1 MFTGRIIKRA
11 FNSGE
16 KREKEKLFCEEFPEL
31 IEQQKTLGRKFR
43 KALKD
48 EEPCVQMPDIVHEFV
63 GKSSGRRFVL
73 YRSDPAL
80 QTNGENRE
88 EVNKLGYK
96 ESLDEENYEL
106 LDKDKLEFDGYKLEN
121 LLEKAKEND
130 DTFDKNNSINA
141 IFISK
146 NNEKYY
152 QYSGDLDNSGQ
163 LIQNREEYG
172 NFWGSENSY
181 GNEKM
186 LNANIYYIMEV
197 PFWYYLK

>member
-11 FNSGE
+11 FSRGD
-16 KREKEKLFCEEFPEL
+16 KKEENFCEQFPDL
-31 IEQQKTLGRKFR
+31 MEQQKTLGEKFR

-73 YRSDPAL
+73 YRSDPPS

-88 EVNKLGYK
+88 EVNKLGYR

-172 NFWGSENSY
+172 NFWGSQNSY

-186 LNANIYYIMEV
+186 LNANIYYIMEI
-197 PFWYYLK
+197 PYWYYFK